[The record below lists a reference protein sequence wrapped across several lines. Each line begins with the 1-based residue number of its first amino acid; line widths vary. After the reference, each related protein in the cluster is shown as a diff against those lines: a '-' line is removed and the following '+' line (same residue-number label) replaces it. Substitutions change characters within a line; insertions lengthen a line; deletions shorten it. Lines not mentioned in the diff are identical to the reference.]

1 MTAIVFDLDGTLV
14 DSAPGIAAA
23 VNTALAAQYCR
34 PLSLAQVTSF
44 IGNGVPALIE
54 QVAIASG
61 ISMLRREALL
71 EGFRSAYYADPT
83 YLTALFEGVLPC
95 LEGLRASGFRLG
107 ICTNKPEEP
116 THQILDKLG
125 IAGLFDAVVGGDTAS
140 TRKPDPAPLHL
151 AFERM
156 GRSGIYV
163 GDSEVDAACAAQAG
177 IPFVLFT
184 EGYRK
189 TPVEDLPHMA
199 KFSRY
204 GDLSALLSRAAA

>member
-1 MTAIVFDLDGTLV
+1 M
-14 DSAPGIAAA
+14 
-23 VNTALAAQYCR
+23 R
-34 PLSLAQVTSF
+34 
-44 IGNGVPALIE
+44 
-54 QVAIASG
+54 
-61 ISMLRREALL
+61 ISMTLKRLLRTKTLAFLL
-71 EGFRSAYYADPT
+71 LARCVGSH
-83 YLTALFEGVLPC
+83 VL
-95 LEGLRASGFRLG
+95 LA
-107 ICTNKPEEP
+107 
-116 THQILDKLG
+116 
-125 IAGLFDAVVGGDTAS
+125 
-140 TRKPDPAPLHL
+140 DPAPLHL